1 MQMTKAPLAVVIPA
15 AGIGKRMKASCP
27 KQYLEIGGITIL
39 EHTVSKFINHPQI
52 EKIVLVISEGDEYF
66 YESTLKDNEKISLV
80 DGGAER
86 VDSVL
91 AGLESIDDKVYPW
104 VLVHDA
110 ARPCLTRDDLDKLI
124 TECISHDQGGIL
136 AIPVRDTMKRSNGHM
151 VSQTVEREHLWHALT
166 PQMFPTTQL
175 INSINDAISVGYTVT
190 DEASAIEYDGGKCL
204 LIEGSSENIKITRPS
219 DLELAKFFLSKQ
231 PSIEEYTCV

>member
-1 MQMTKAPLAVVIPA
+1 MQITKIPLAVVIPA
-15 AGIGKRMKASCP
+15 AGVGKRMRASCP
-27 KQYLEIGGITIL
+27 KQYLEIDGLTIL
-39 EHTVSKFINHPQI
+39 EHTVSKFIGHPQV
-52 EKIVLVISEGDEYF
+52 EQIVLVISEGDEYF
-66 YESTLKDNEKISLV
+66 YESTLKDNEKISVV

-91 AGLESIDDKVYPW
+91 AGLKTINDKKFPW

-110 ARPCLTRDDLDKLI
+110 ARPCLTCDDLDKLI
-124 TECISHDQGGIL
+124 TECLSQDVGGIL
-136 AIPVRDTMKRSNGHM
+136 AIPVRDTMKRANGNL

-166 PQMFPTTQL
+166 PQFFPTAQL
-175 INSINDAISVGYTVT
+175 INSVNNATSLGYIVT

-204 LIEGSSENIKITRPS
+204 LIEGSSENIKVTRPS

-231 PSIEEYTCV
+231 SNIEEHSCA